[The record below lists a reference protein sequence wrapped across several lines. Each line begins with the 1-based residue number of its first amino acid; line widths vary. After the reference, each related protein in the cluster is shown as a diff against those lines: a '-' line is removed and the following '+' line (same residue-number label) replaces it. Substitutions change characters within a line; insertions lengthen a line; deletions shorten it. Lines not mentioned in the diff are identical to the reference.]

1 MDPQLRAAAGG
12 TRLGRT
18 PPPTPLTPA
27 AAVAL
32 WHQVLDPGPWR
43 VLNTLIG
50 IYPATVT
57 RDELADHA
65 GFSRTSGT
73 FGGYISLLR
82 KTALCRFSRAGSRP
96 VPSYGWRKPLRR
108 ARKRG
113 IARYLGRSG

>member
-57 RDELADHA
+57 QDELADHA

-82 KTALCRFSRAGSRP
+82 KNGLVQIQQGRLQAGALLRLAEAVAARPQTWDRALPG
-96 VPSYGWRKPLRR
+96 
-108 ARKRG
+108 A
-113 IARYLGRSG
+113 